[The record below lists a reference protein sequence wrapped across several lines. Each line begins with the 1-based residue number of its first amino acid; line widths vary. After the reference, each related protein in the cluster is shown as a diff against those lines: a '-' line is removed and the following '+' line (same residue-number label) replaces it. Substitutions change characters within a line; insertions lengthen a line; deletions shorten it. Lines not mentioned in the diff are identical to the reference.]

1 MVLNCEGHSEFNLY
15 SAVSSCV
22 AISFCV
28 AIPHCVG
35 MSLYGASLLVW
46 VAQLQGAF
54 TQTETHVH
62 GEKVRHKIASRE
74 GRASSVGAH
83 CAVSG
88 SPCLREM
95 GRMA

>member
-1 MVLNCEGHSEFNLY
+1 VLYCEGHSEFNLY
-15 SAVSSCV
+15 LAVSSCV
-22 AISFCV
+22 AISSCG

-35 MSLYGASLLVW
+35 MSLYGASLLVL
-46 VAQLQGAF
+46 AALLQGAF
-54 TQTETHVH
+54 SQTEIHMH

-74 GRASSVGAH
+74 GGASSVNAH

-88 SPCLREM
+88 SPFLREM